1 MRLKTSLEMVKVVV
15 TIPLEL
21 VWSVFEHPFGSLS
34 KNTQSFAVVLSFPF
48 LPVGSLVTYN
58 PTVFHLVP
66 DDAPT
71 AFTEN
76 FKFPLLSTIAT
87 LSLSLVILLLMPAY
101 ALTIPNGSDN
111 EIKI

>member
-1 MRLKTSLEMVKVVV
+1 MLLKTSLEMVKEVV
-15 TIPLEL
+15 TIPVL
-21 VWSVFEHPFGSLS
+21 SVSSFFEQPFGSLS
-34 KNTQSFAVVLSFPF
+34 KNTQSFALVPSFPF

-76 FKFPLLSTIAT
+76 FKLPAVSISAVLLLPAD
-87 LSLSLVILLLMPAY
+87 ILLFA
-101 ALTIPNGSDN
+101 A
-111 EIKI
+111 